1 MCLAIP
7 GLILE
12 ITDDD
17 PLTRTGRVGFGGVVK
32 SVNLSFVPEAGPGD
46 YVIVHVGFAISR
58 LDSEEAARTLRA
70 LRALD
75 PEGFDALGVRE
86 VGP

>member
-32 SVNLSFVPEAGPGD
+32 SVNLSFVPEAQPGE
-46 YVIVHVGFAISR
+46 YVIVHVGFAIGR
-58 LDSEEAARTLRA
+58 LDPEEADRTLRA
-70 LRALD
+70 LQALD
-75 PEGFDALGVRE
+75 PEAFDALGARDS
-86 VGP
+86 GR